1 MTTQSDKD
9 RAFPRPPLPAVP
21 VDQADRVAS
30 AEPTAVDPIE
40 ELDVT
45 ELQVEEPTG
54 EPLSIEPVTPAPAV
68 EPLGELDTG
77 AEGDEAAREAREAA
91 SPPIQGTDLDH
102 LFEVP
107 QFDDP
112 DMEVRDLISLDVE
125 EDIVGGSLDEAT
137 SVTEEDILGD
147 SFDVMEPDEP
157 ERPAP
162 RPTARPQRVT
172 RKRPP
177 LPPPGGVIR
186 MR

>member
-1 MTTQSDKD
+1 MTTQSDEV
-9 RAFPRPPLPAVP
+9 FPRPPLPAEPVTVEPVAGVP
-21 VDQADRVAS
+21 P
-30 AEPTAVDPIE
+30 AEPIE
-40 ELDVT
+40 DLTIT

-68 EPLGELDTG
+68 DPIGELDTG

-107 QFDDP
+107 QPDDP
-112 DMEVRDLISLDVE
+112 DMEIRDVISLDLE

-137 SVTEEDILGD
+137 SVSEEDILGD
-147 SFDVMEPDEP
+147 SFDVSDPDEGAP
-157 ERPAP
+157 PAP
-162 RPTARPQRVT
+162 RPRSQRVP
-172 RKRPP
+172 RRRPP
-177 LPPPGGVIR
+177 LPPAGGVLR

>member
-1 MTTQSDKD
+1 MTTRSDKD
-9 RAFPRPPLPAVP
+9 RAFPRPPLPAGSTEPVSAVP
-21 VDQADRVAS
+21 P
-30 AEPTAVDPIE
+30 AEPIAVDPIE
-40 ELDVT
+40 ELDIT

-68 EPLGELDTG
+68 EPIGESDTG

-107 QFDDP
+107 KFDDP
-112 DMEVRDLISLDVE
+112 DMEIRDLVSLDVE

-147 SFDVMEPDEP
+147 SFDVGDPEEGRPD
-157 ERPAP
+157 P
-162 RPTARPQRVT
+162 RPQSPRAP

-177 LPPPGGVIR
+177 LPPPGGVLR

>member
-21 VDQADRVAS
+21 VDQADRVAP

-54 EPLSIEPVTPAPAV
+54 EPLSVEPVTPAPAV

-112 DMEVRDLISLDVE
+112 DMEIRDVISLDVE

-147 SFDVMEPDEP
+147 SFDVGDP
-157 ERPAP
+157 EEGRPAP
-162 RPTARPQRVT
+162 RPPSPRAP

-177 LPPPGGVIR
+177 VPPPGGVLR